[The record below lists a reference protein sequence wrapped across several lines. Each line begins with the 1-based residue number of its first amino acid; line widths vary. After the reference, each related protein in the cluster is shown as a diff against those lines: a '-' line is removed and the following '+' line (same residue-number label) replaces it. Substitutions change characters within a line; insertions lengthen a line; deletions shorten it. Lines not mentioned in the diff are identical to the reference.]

1 MIAQWKVWMV
11 LSLTL
16 LFCTLPAKPATK
28 TDGNTNRPEDMEEFQ
43 YKAVWLERFS
53 RFIDWPKDSDVND
66 LSKPFVI
73 GVIEDE
79 VLRKN
84 LSDIFITQQIKGKK
98 VVVRLVSSPT
108 EITGCNLLLLPTT
121 LTWDITTIINI
132 VKKKP
137 IFTISEDDDLT
148 AKGIHI
154 GLIIKREK
162 IRYRMNERALKESNF
177 SWTFHLPEQAEE
189 VVEPI
194 RRRR

>member
-1 MIAQWKVWMV
+1 MIAHWKVWMV